1 MAANLNTEFWRC
13 INELKIQLQSLYRIE
28 GFHQLNKESDEDNIV
43 RPKML
48 SRDEVITK
56 LEEVVLKIVQDLS
69 EEKPPSLKYNC
80 RNSWKNTRFN
90 SAVGIE
96 MIDNINKTEH
106 RFDSTA
112 SIGKFAATL
121 RIIAFCYRLLQQD
134 TYATKRDIYYSDVPF
149 FGNQGVVDSII
160 DNLACML
167 KVPRYCLHVLAASKG
182 CIAGDLRYKE
192 HDGTYVDCKDKTS
205 GTMVSSHVQ
214 GIYDIHS
221 DAKFVLVVEKEAS
234 FQRLMDDNVLQKLHP
249 CIVIT
254 GKGFP
259 DVNTRMMV
267 RRLWC
272 TLQIPILALM
282 DADPHGIEILS
293 VYKFGSK
300 ALSFDAHSLT
310 VPVIKWLGVLPSD
323 INRLSIS
330 HDKLIPLT
338 DRDKCKARELLE
350 RAYIKSQGAWEQEIR
365 TMLSLGHK
373 AEIQA
378 LSSISFVFLTDTYLP
393 VKIKRGRWI

>member
-1 MAANLNTEFWRC
+1 
-13 INELKIQLQSLYRIE
+13 
-28 GFHQLNKESDEDNIV
+28 
-43 RPKML
+43 
-48 SRDEVITK
+48 
-56 LEEVVLKIVQDLS
+56 
-69 EEKPPSLKYNC
+69 
-80 RNSWKNTRFN
+80 
-90 SAVGIE
+90 
-96 MIDNINKTEH
+96 
-106 RFDSTA
+106 
-112 SIGKFAATL
+112 
-121 RIIAFCYRLLQQD
+121 
-134 TYATKRDIYYSDVPF
+134 
-149 FGNQGVVDSII
+149 
-160 DNLACML
+160 
-167 KVPRYCLHVLAASKG
+167 
-182 CIAGDLRYKE
+182 
-192 HDGTYVDCKDKTS
+192 
-205 GTMVSSHVQ
+205 
-214 GIYDIHS
+214 
-221 DAKFVLVVEKEAS
+221 
-234 FQRLMDDNVLQKLHP
+234 MDDNVLQKLHP